1 MTGKGADMAAKD
13 RPSFKLGYTC
23 VTPGVAALLPPALI
37 MELFTRHEARD
48 WGAIQ
53 PEDALEN
60 DRNADSGGR
69 VRSVY
74 LVSPDRIRQ
83 AGGVP
88 APASENDAMPDD
100 AVEVWII
107 TEPDRFDSILML
119 PGEYI
124 AWESGEKRV
133 YRERLHAA
141 LQATPGHVSAS
152 AAPGDDKSQTGQRPL
167 PGEDFFSWLEE
178 FFTAVYWTRY
188 REQRFER
195 RFAKGMLVPGLDR
208 MTDDG
213 LEKNIDEFRR
223 ELVKTIRDGTFRFRF
238 LRRIDLDEEGKRRT
252 VALPVMRDR
261 LLDNIL
267 ARFLSNRLGLRPQ
280 AHVLVTSRHVQ
291 KLITGGHA
299 SWFIRTDIEGFFD
312 SIDHTKIRAWLE
324 KQGLQQEVG
333 RLVSELAITPRL
345 TPEEMTLFRT
355 ENTRT
360 GWEQAVRSA
369 MTPVRG
375 LPQGL
380 YTSNILAE
388 AWLADWIARHP
399 LPKRTALVRY
409 VDDFLFLAERWS
421 GLRALK
427 RYMKRMAKDL
437 SLGFSAGKTVSGRVR
452 DGFDF
457 LGFFHRP
464 GYARRSDRSVRRFK
478 MRWIEAL
485 ENPMRFLESRM
496 DPWYLHGLID
506 TTDDAMLR
514 ESVIFGLVVY
524 YYNLSIIGWGRTW
537 EPANLLEYDNL
548 QQVLPQIVEG
558 QVEIEEGEADTLR
571 ERFAELG
578 RDLFEITI
586 SGSALYNS
594 FCTDF
599 RQIDDLNRWAGRLF
613 SGYAARKGLTKPVLE
628 DHLKW
633 YFYFRKHRTGYNR
646 KVLREYIRLYGEKK
660 ALIEKLAKNS
670 PL

>member
-1 MTGKGADMAAKD
+1 MAAKD
-13 RPSFKLGYTC
+13 RPSFQLGYTC
-23 VTPGVAALLPPALI
+23 VTPGAAGCLPPALI
-37 MELFTRHEARD
+37 MELFSRHEARD
-48 WGAIQ
+48 WGEIQ

-60 DRNADSGGR
+60 DRNADQGGR

-74 LVSPDRIRQ
+74 LVSPERIRQ
-83 AGGVP
+83 AGGMPEP
-88 APASENDAMPDD
+88 AAEADAGPVDS
-100 AVEVWII
+100 VEVWII

-119 PGEYI
+119 PSEYI

-141 LQATPGHVSAS
+141 LLATPGNEALLAAESA
-152 AAPGDDKSQTGQRPL
+152 GQSRAEGQAL
-167 PGEDFFSWLEE
+167 PGEDFFAWLEE
-178 FFTAVYWTRY
+178 FYTEQFWTLY

-195 RFAKGMLVPGLDR
+195 RFAKGPLVPGLDR
-208 MTDDG
+208 MTDEG
-213 LEKNIDEFRR
+213 LAKNIDEFRR
-223 ELVKTIRDGTFRFRF
+223 QLGKTIRDGTFRFRF
-238 LRRIDLDEEGKRRT
+238 LRRIEMEEGGKRR
-252 VALPVMRDR
+252 VVSLPVMRDR

-267 ARFLSNRLGLRPQ
+267 ARYLSSRLGMRPQ
-280 AHVLVTSRHVQ
+280 PHVIVTSRLVQ
-291 KLITGGHA
+291 KHITGGKKT
-299 SWFIRTDIEGFFD
+299 WFVRTDIASYFD
-312 SIDHTKIRAWLE
+312 SIDHGKLGSWLE
-324 KQGLQQEVG
+324 KQGIVPEVS
-333 RLVSELAITPRL
+333 RLVRDLAGTPRI

-355 ENTRT
+355 EHSRNA
-360 GWEQAVRSA
+360 WEQAIRDN

-380 YTSNILAE
+380 YTSNVLAE
-388 AWLADWIARHP
+388 AWLADWINRHP
-399 LPKRTALVRY
+399 LPKSAVLVRY
-409 VDDFLFLAERWS
+409 VDDFLFLCDRQSHFSA
-421 GLRALK
+421 LR
-427 RYMKRMAKDL
+427 RYMKKMEKE
-437 SLGFSAGKTVSGRVR
+437 LGVRFSADKTVSGRIS

-464 GYARRSDRSVRRFK
+464 GYARRSDRSIRRFK

-485 ENPMRFLESRM
+485 ENPMRFLETRM
-496 DPWYLHGLID
+496 DPWYLHGLTD
-506 TTDDAMLR
+506 STDDAMLR

-548 QQVLPQIVEG
+548 QQLLPQIAGG
-558 QVEIEEGEADTLR
+558 QIELEEAEADSLR

-578 RDLFEITI
+578 RDLFGIAI

-599 RQIDDLNRWAGRLF
+599 RQIDEINRWAGRLF
-613 SGYAARKGLTKPVLE
+613 AGYAARKGLAKPRLE

-633 YFYFRKHRTGYNR
+633 YFFFRKQRTGYTR

-660 ALIEKLAKNS
+660 ALIEKLAKNT